1 VDRAS
6 RPSISP
12 LFHCFYS
19 AYTAANSRI
28 AVIRGKAVLTGIK
41 LSYQAEQIWSPI
53 SETILSWEEAF
64 HDLLLNDRLRMNAY
78 RKAIF
83 EVVKPGDH
91 VVDLGVGTG
100 ILSEWALD
108 AGAARVTGIEM
119 SKEILDRALDRLTKA
134 RHRDRFFPVNKV
146 SFDVD
151 LDAPADVLI
160 SEIMGN
166 MADNENFQPILQD
179 AIRRFLKPNGRIL
192 PKSVSS
198 YIAPVSAMSAHRD
211 LCQGNISSLSASY
224 GVGNINRNSKSLFDL
239 YYDCVL
245 PEQLYLDDPQM
256 VCRYEGQWTQSPTY
270 ERQISY
276 TLRRD
281 GTLTGFKAY
290 FIAELSDETILDISG
305 GNIAA
310 GETSDSWKHA
320 HLPIEKPIDVR
331 QGDILSLTFS
341 RRYPETPASAFQQI
355 YQWCGAVRRHGAIVG
370 EFAQRT
376 G

>member
-1 VDRAS
+1 M
-6 RPSISP
+6 
-12 LFHCFYS
+12 
-19 AYTAANSRI
+19 
-28 AVIRGKAVLTGIK
+28 
-41 LSYQAEQIWSPI
+41 SYLAEQIWSPI
-53 SETILSWEEAF
+53 SETLLTWEETF
-64 HDLLLNDRLRMNAY
+64 HNLLLNDRLRMNAY

-108 AGAARVTGIEM
+108 AGAERVTGIEM
-119 SKEILDRALDRLTKA
+119 NEEILSHALDRLTKA
-134 RHRDRFFPVNKV
+134 GHRARFFPVNKV
-146 SFDVD
+146 SFDVEIE
-151 LDAPADVLI
+151 APADVLI

-179 AIRRFLKPNGRIL
+179 AISRFLKPNGRII

-198 YIAPVSAMSAHRD
+198 YIVPVSAISAHQN
-211 LCQGNISSLSASY
+211 LCNGIVSSLTPRY
-224 GVGNINRNSKSLFDL
+224 DVENFNQKSKSLFNL

-256 VCRYEGQWTQSPTY
+256 ICRYEGQWTQSPTY
-270 ERQISY
+270 DRQISY
-276 TLRRD
+276 TLNREEM
-281 GTLTGFKAY
+281 LTGFKAY

-305 GNIAA
+305 SNIAA

-320 HLPIEKPIDVR
+320 YLPIETPIGVR

-341 RRYPETPASAFQQI
+341 RHYPETPASPFQQI
-355 YQWCGAVRRHGAIVG
+355 YQWCGTIRRHGAIVG
-370 EFAQRT
+370 QFAQRT